1 MDRVLLEE
9 ESMEHLQ
16 LFSKVSEEAKKEKL
30 GNAKPPI
37 NQLLY
42 WWTRK
47 PLIVGRAVTLLGTI
61 SAKRKIAEVIPLLGL
76 SNDKRA
82 FKHNPNVDHYRKL
95 TNNNSNNI
103 TVFDPFAGSGNLV
116 FEACRLGLNVTVME
130 YNPVAYL
137 ILKATLEYPHKYGER
152 LAEDVE

>member
-9 ESMEHLQ
+9 ESIEHLQ
-16 LFSKVSEEAKKEKL
+16 LFSRVSEEAKKEKK
-30 GNAKPPI
+30 GRPPI
-37 NQLLY
+37 SELLY

-47 PLIVGRAVTLLGTI
+47 PLIVGRTVTLLGTI
-61 SAKRKIAEVIPLLGL
+61 SAERRVEEVMPLLGL

-82 FKHNPNVDHYRKL
+82 FRHNPNIEHYRKL

-116 FEACRLGLNVTVME
+116 FEACRLGLNVAVME
-130 YNPVAYL
+130 YNPVA
-137 ILKATLEYPHKYGER
+137 
-152 LAEDVE
+152 